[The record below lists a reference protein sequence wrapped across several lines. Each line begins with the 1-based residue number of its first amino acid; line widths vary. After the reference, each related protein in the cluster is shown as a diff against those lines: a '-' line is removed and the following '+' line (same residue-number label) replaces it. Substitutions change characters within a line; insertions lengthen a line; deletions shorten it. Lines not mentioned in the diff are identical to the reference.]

1 MHQNVKIRK
10 EQHIFLNKV
19 LILTS
24 PILDI
29 NVSTEKEMGKILV
42 FKCRYEMKKK
52 SAGVTFMLT
61 KPHYS
66 MLEGFYIKN

>member
-1 MHQNVKIRK
+1 M
-10 EQHIFLNKV
+10 
-19 LILTS
+19 LTS
-24 PILDI
+24 PILDVNI
-29 NVSTEKEMGKILV
+29 STEKEMGKILV
-42 FKCRYEMKKK
+42 FEWRYKMKKK